1 MIKKSLIQFFLF
13 FTLLIFIF
21 IFYFKYF
28 YSTEKKII
36 TANEKNVLEI
46 PEIKN
51 NLIKDIEYYS
61 KDVDGNEYTIFAQT
75 SEINEEDSTVILMND
90 VRANIKIKGKSTI
103 FITSDTAQYSN
114 TNYDTNFKKDVKLKY
129 EEHTINTE
137 NIDLSFQKN
146 YVWAYKDIIYEN
158 LTGKIFADKLEIDLI
173 TKNSKIFMD
182 NGKKVKIIGK

>member
-1 MIKKSLIQFFLF
+1 MKKKLLIQFFLF

-36 TANEKNVLEI
+36 TTNEKVVLEI

-51 NLIKDIEYYS
+51 NLIKDIKYYS

-75 SEINEEDSTVILMND
+75 SEINEEDSTIILMND

-114 TNYDTNFKKDVKLKY
+114 TNYNTNFKKDVKLKY